1 MEEKQDKTMNIE
13 ALRRNILNLIEAI
26 FARKMIYNRQKI
38 VRVL

>member
-13 ALRRNILNLIEAI
+13 GLRRNMLNLIEAI
-26 FARKMIYNRQKI
+26 FEEIMIYNRQKI

>member
-13 ALRRNILNLIEAI
+13 ALRRNMLNLIEAI
-26 FARKMIYNRQKI
+26 FEEKMIYNRQKI